1 MSQEYFIVALSPNID
16 LAIPL
21 DSMGTVTQL
30 ELSNICPVPGI
41 AEFWHGAINHKGSLL
56 WVLDSDRYFTL
67 SNNQNYQA
75 KKMTAVVIKQ
85 NQADSSKK
93 AALITPQLVGIIAL
107 EPDDFEPLAD
117 DIQPAIKQCCSASI
131 KNKTKRTFILDPNHL
146 LEQLSQQSSLVA
158 A

>member
-1 MSQEYFIVALSPNID
+1 MSQEYFIVALSPDIN

-30 ELSNICPVPGI
+30 ELSNICTVPGI

-67 SNNQNYQA
+67 GNNQDYRA
-75 KKMTAVVIKQ
+75 KNLTAVVIKQ
-85 NQADSSKK
+85 SQADSSKK
-93 AALITPQLVGIIAL
+93 VALITPKLIGIIAL
-107 EPDDFEPLAD
+107 ETDDFEPLAD
-117 DIQPAIKQCCSASI
+117 DVQPAIKQCCFASI
-131 KNKTKRTFILDPNHL
+131 KNQTKRTFILDPNHL
-146 LEQLSQQSSLVA
+146 LEQLNQQSSLVA